1 MLASIAY
8 LGPVGTFSEE
18 AAKRFAGILGG
29 ECHLTAC
36 ATITACADAAED
48 GVVQYAVVP
57 LENSLEGSVHETLD
71 VLTTGLQLMI
81 VAELILVIK
90 HALLVVPEHT
100 GDISKIYSHP
110 QALAQ
115 CPTGLQLMIVA
126 ELILVINHALLVVPE
141 HTGDI
146 SKIYSHP
153 QALAQCRNYLR
164 RQWPK
169 AQLLPLLSTA
179 DAAAFVAREGT
190 GIAAI
195 GSINAAKQYGLRVL
209 AKEIQDSENQT
220 RFVVLGKG
228 AAMPGQILKISL
240 LFSVKNVAGSLFD
253 VLQAF
258 AVNEVN
264 LTRIES
270 RPAKRQLG
278 DYIFFVDI
286 DGSPDDINVKTALRQ
301 VAVNAVMLKLLGS
314 YPVLV

>member
-1 MLASIAY
+1 MSVSIAY

-29 ECHLTAC
+29 EFVLTAC
-36 ATITACADAAED
+36 ATITACADAVED

-81 VAELILVIK
+81 VAELVLIIN
-90 HALLVVPEHT
+90 HALLVFPEHT
-100 GDISKIYSHP
+100 GDISK
-110 QALAQ
+110 
-115 CPTGLQLMIVA
+115 V
-126 ELILVINHALLVVPE
+126 
-141 HTGDI
+141 
-146 SKIYSHP
+146 YSHP

-164 RQWPK
+164 RQWPA

-179 DAAAFVAREGT
+179 DAAAFVAREGA

-195 GSINAAKQYGLRVL
+195 GSINAAKKYGLRVL
-209 AKEIQDSENQT
+209 AQEIQDSENQT

-228 AAMPGQILKISL
+228 SAVPGQVLKTSL

-258 AVNEVN
+258 AANEVN

-278 DYIFFVDI
+278 DYIFFVDL
-286 DGSPDDINVKTALRQ
+286 DGSPDDTRVKAALRQ
-301 VAVNAVMLKLLGS
+301 VAANAVMMKLLGS
-314 YPVLV
+314 YPVLA

>member
-1 MLASIAY
+1 MFANIAY

-18 AAKRFAGILGG
+18 AAERFADILGE
-29 ECHLTAC
+29 ECRLTPYT
-36 ATITACADAAED
+36 TITACADAAED

-71 VLTTGLQLMI
+71 ILTTGLQIMI
-81 VAELILVIK
+81 VAELVLVID

-100 GDISKIYSHP
+100 G
-110 QALAQ
+110 A
-115 CPTGLQLMIVA
+115 
-126 ELILVINHALLVVPE
+126 
-141 HTGDI
+141 I

-164 RQWPK
+164 RHWPA

-179 DAAAFVAREGT
+179 DAAAFVAREGM

-195 GSINAAKQYGLRVL
+195 GSISAAEQYGLQVL
-209 AKEIQDSENQT
+209 AQEIQDSENQT

-228 AAMPGQILKISL
+228 TAMPGQLLKTSL
-240 LFSVKNVAGSLFD
+240 LFSVKNVAGSLFG

-258 AVNEVN
+258 ATNGVN

-278 DYIFFVDI
+278 DYIFFVDL
-286 DGSPDDINVKTALRQ
+286 DGSPDDPHVKAALRQ
-301 VAVNAVMLKLLGS
+301 VATNAVMMKLLGS

>member
-48 GVVQYAVVP
+48 GVAQYAVVP

-90 HALLVVPEHT
+90 
-100 GDISKIYSHP
+100 
-110 QALAQ
+110 
-115 CPTGLQLMIVA
+115 
-126 ELILVINHALLVVPE
+126 HALLVVPE

-228 AAMPGQILKISL
+228 AAMPGQILKTSL

-258 AVNEVN
+258 AANKVN

-286 DGSPDDINVKTALRQ
+286 DGSPDDINVKIALRQ

>member
-1 MLASIAY
+1 VQEDKNVGGGRGSKNGRCFVMFANIAY

-18 AAKRFAGILGG
+18 AAERFADILGE
-29 ECHLTAC
+29 ECRLTPYT
-36 ATITACADAAED
+36 TITACADAAED

-71 VLTTGLQLMI
+71 ILTTGLQLMI
-81 VAELILVIK
+81 VAELVLVID

-100 GDISKIYSHP
+100 GSISK
-110 QALAQ
+110 
-115 CPTGLQLMIVA
+115 V
-126 ELILVINHALLVVPE
+126 
-141 HTGDI
+141 
-146 SKIYSHP
+146 YSHP

-164 RQWPK
+164 RHLPG

-195 GSINAAKQYGLRVL
+195 GSISAAKQYGLRVL
-209 AKEIQDSENQT
+209 GKEIQDSENQT

-228 AAMPGQILKISL
+228 SAMPGQLLKTSL
-240 LFSVKNVAGSLFD
+240 LFSVKNVAGSLFA

-258 AVNEVN
+258 ATNGVN

-278 DYIFFVDI
+278 DYIFFVDL
-286 DGSPDDINVKTALRQ
+286 DGSPNDAHVKAALRQ
-301 VAVNAVMLKLLGS
+301 VATNAVMLKLLGS

>member
-1 MLASIAY
+1 MIANIAY

-29 ECHLTAC
+29 ESRLAPYTTVTAC
-36 ATITACADAAED
+36 AEAAED

-71 VLTTGLQLMI
+71 ILTTGLQIMI
-81 VAELILVIK
+81 VAELVLVID

-100 GDISKIYSHP
+100 GAI
-110 QALAQ
+110 
-115 CPTGLQLMIVA
+115 G
-126 ELILVINHALLVVPE
+126 
-141 HTGDI
+141 
-146 SKIYSHP
+146 KIYSHP

-164 RQWPK
+164 RHWPD

-179 DAAAFVAREGT
+179 DAVAFVAREGT

-195 GSINAAKQYGLRVL
+195 GSISAAQQYGLQVL
-209 AKEIQDSENQT
+209 AQEIQDSENQT

-228 AAMPGQILKISL
+228 TAMPGQLLKTSL
-240 LFSVKNVAGSLFD
+240 LFSVKNEAGSLFG

-258 AVNEVN
+258 AANGVN

-270 RPAKRQLG
+270 RPAKRLLG
-278 DYIFFVDI
+278 DYIFFVDL
-286 DGSPDDINVKTALRQ
+286 DGSPDDTHVKAALRQ
-301 VAVNAVMLKLLGS
+301 AATNAVMLKLLGS
-314 YPVLV
+314 YPALV

>member
-71 VLTTGLQLMI
+71 VLT
-81 VAELILVIK
+81 
-90 HALLVVPEHT
+90 
-100 GDISKIYSHP
+100 
-110 QALAQ
+110 
-115 CPTGLQLMIVA
+115 TGLQLMIVA

>member
-48 GVVQYAVVP
+48 GVAQYAVVP

-90 HALLVVPEHT
+90 
-100 GDISKIYSHP
+100 
-110 QALAQ
+110 
-115 CPTGLQLMIVA
+115 
-126 ELILVINHALLVVPE
+126 HALLVVPE

-228 AAMPGQILKISL
+228 AAVPGQILKTSL

-258 AVNEVN
+258 AANKVN

>member
-48 GVVQYAVVP
+48 GVAQYAVVP

-90 HALLVVPEHT
+90 
-100 GDISKIYSHP
+100 
-110 QALAQ
+110 
-115 CPTGLQLMIVA
+115 
-126 ELILVINHALLVVPE
+126 HALLVVPE

-228 AAMPGQILKISL
+228 AAVPGQILKTSL

-258 AVNEVN
+258 AANKVN

-286 DGSPDDINVKTALRQ
+286 DGSPDDINVKIALRQ